1 MEDAELCRRLEEQY
15 FGPNMHEREEI
26 ELLPGLLKG
35 VKVFVDVGASLGP
48 YSYHASKVIT
58 GAKDQ
63 ITGTPQPF
71 NPQMM
76 MQQQQQPQ

>member
-1 MEDAELCRRLEEQY
+1 MELT
-15 FGPNMHEREEI
+15 
-26 ELLPGLLKG
+26 
-35 VKVFVDVGASLGP
+35 
-48 YSYHASKVIT
+48 KVIT